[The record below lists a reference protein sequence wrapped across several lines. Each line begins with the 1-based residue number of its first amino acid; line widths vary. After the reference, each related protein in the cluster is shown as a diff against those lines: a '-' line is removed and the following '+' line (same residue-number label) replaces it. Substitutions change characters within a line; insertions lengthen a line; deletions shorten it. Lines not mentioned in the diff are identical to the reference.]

1 MRITLSRMILLSGLL
16 HTSLAVAAVTAKFP
30 GHARIPSPPSVQ
42 VKLVRRAEVPK
53 LKLPEPREE
62 PQRKNAPEPIL
73 ERKKAPVLEA
83 RNEIPVEKKKPEMV
97 PLPQEI
103 EVDMTLARDL
113 PTPKVQTVMNP
124 EQPKS
129 AGRIR
134 AADIDLNL
142 EIAGKTQPSAAP
154 QDSNQ
159 GVPSSHA
166 IVSNAGAGYVSMAM
180 DIAPEKSARP
190 GAGEGKNPGVSTGRS
205 ILGLAAKAHAAT
217 LDTVSMS
224 LDIQQGGGKGMKPS
238 AGAQQTAAK
247 GEGRPARV
255 LSIGGQGLGGIELGS
270 GLFPKEG
277 SGKPAVA
284 SANASSQLGTPGAKM
299 ILRHAE
305 GQIPL
310 GAPLA
315 FRLADVGDETNS
327 GSAYLAR
334 STQLKKLLDGQRLPS
349 APVTVPVSTVDS
361 QAQRGDRLVGVSYSR
376 TQIVL
381 QYASGKQQVITL
393 APDEPYPR
401 FELRLASNGSQNVAV
416 GSKLEEITTCL
427 QTLQHVLKE

>member
-1 MRITLSRMILLSGLL
+1 
-16 HTSLAVAAVTAKFP
+16 
-30 GHARIPSPPSVQ
+30 
-42 VKLVRRAEVPK
+42 
-53 LKLPEPREE
+53 
-62 PQRKNAPEPIL
+62 
-73 ERKKAPVLEA
+73 
-83 RNEIPVEKKKPEMV
+83 
-97 PLPQEI
+97 
-103 EVDMTLARDL
+103 
-113 PTPKVQTVMNP
+113 
-124 EQPKS
+124 
-129 AGRIR
+129 
-134 AADIDLNL
+134 
-142 EIAGKTQPSAAP
+142 
-154 QDSNQ
+154 
-159 GVPSSHA
+159 
-166 IVSNAGAGYVSMAM
+166 
-180 DIAPEKSARP
+180 
-190 GAGEGKNPGVSTGRS
+190 
-205 ILGLAAKAHAAT
+205 
-217 LDTVSMS
+217 
-224 LDIQQGGGKGMKPS
+224 
-238 AGAQQTAAK
+238 
-247 GEGRPARV
+247 
-255 LSIGGQGLGGIELGS
+255 
-270 GLFPKEG
+270 
-277 SGKPAVA
+277 
-284 SANASSQLGTPGAKM
+284 M